1 MAEREGQKSYAM
13 IPSIVERNIE
23 EGLLSFINR
32 EFPISTPGFMTDRKE
47 DKTIVDAFV
56 DDRENLVK
64 GPWLEIR
71 RPFRKSEVETK
82 EVLSLLAGDV
92 YQIGNDFTPYKHQ
105 MAAFERLKAPEPK
118 STIVATGTGSGKTE
132 CFLYPILDYILHC
145 NEEHDEKKR
154 KGIKAIIIYPMNALA
169 SDQAK
174 RLTKLCF
181 EINRNAKAS
190 GLKGMLPT
198 VGLYTGAP
206 GVESRRMSDDGG
218 NYVRIGST
226 VTVLDKEFDEELVY
240 KIVGS
245 QEADPMNG
253 VISEDSPF
261 GRALLGKNVGD
272 DVVVDAPA
280 GSVEYKLLKVER

>member
-13 IPSIVERNIE
+13 IPSIVERDIE

-82 EVLSLLAGDV
+82 EVLPLLAGDV

-181 EINRNAKAS
+181 EINRNAK
-190 GLKGMLPT
+190 
-198 VGLYTGAP
+198 
-206 GVESRRMSDDGG
+206 
-218 NYVRIGST
+218 
-226 VTVLDKEFDEELVY
+226 EL
-240 KIVGS
+240 
-245 QEADPMNG
+245 
-253 VISEDSPF
+253 
-261 GRALLGKNVGD
+261 
-272 DVVVDAPA
+272 
-280 GSVEYKLLKVER
+280 

>member
-1 MAEREGQKSYAM
+1 
-13 IPSIVERNIE
+13 
-23 EGLLSFINR
+23 
-32 EFPISTPGFMTDRKE
+32 
-47 DKTIVDAFV
+47 
-56 DDRENLVK
+56 
-64 GPWLEIR
+64 
-71 RPFRKSEVETK
+71 
-82 EVLSLLAGDV
+82 
-92 YQIGNDFTPYKHQ
+92 

-218 NYVRIGST
+218 NYVCITDRKVLRQNPPDILLTNSKMRDYLRRATRTGASGRPRPRTRCAISWSTSCIRST
-226 VTVLDKEFDEELVY
+226 VLRARTSPV
-240 KIVGS
+240 S
-245 QEADPMNG
+245 SG
-253 VISEDSPF
+253 V
-261 GRALLGKNVGD
+261 
-272 DVVVDAPA
+272 
-280 GSVEYKLLKVER
+280 